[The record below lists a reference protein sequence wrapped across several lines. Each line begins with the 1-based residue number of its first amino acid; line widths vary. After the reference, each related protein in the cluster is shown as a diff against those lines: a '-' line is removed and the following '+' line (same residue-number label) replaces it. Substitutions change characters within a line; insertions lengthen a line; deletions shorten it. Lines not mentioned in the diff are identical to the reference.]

1 MQAAPM
7 QATMPAAAPKQKIVA
22 FLLGFFLGV
31 FGVHNFYL
39 GKKGMGLTQL
49 LVTVLTLGFGALV
62 IGPWALVQSIMI
74 IMGKIDDADGNPL
87 VCIRPNGFDLP
98 SLMGVSQAS

>member
-1 MQAAPM
+1 M

-31 FGVHNFYL
+31 FGVHNHL

-49 LVTVLTLGFGALV
+49 LVTVLTLDSVPSSSAH
-62 IGPWALVQSIMI
+62 GPSFSRSSSSWARSTTPTAPGLNS
-74 IMGKIDDADGNPL
+74 AD
-87 VCIRPNGFDLP
+87 RT
-98 SLMGVSQAS
+98 

>member
-1 MQAAPM
+1 MEAAPM
-7 QATMPAAAPKQKIVA
+7 QATMPAAAQKQKIVA
-22 FLLGFFLGV
+22 FLLGLFLGV

-39 GKKGMGLTQL
+39 GKTGMGLTQL

-87 VCIRPNGFDLP
+87 V
-98 SLMGVSQAS
+98 